1 MAGVAPQRDESQCV
15 RFGKTLTSVKG
26 IVARARYGVIRDHI
40 MRSRAFSREVRLSC
54 CQYLYEFGNVLT
66 IVLDN
71 LSLYIVVCI
80 LISVMAY
87 GAVA

>member
-1 MAGVAPQRDESQCV
+1 
-15 RFGKTLTSVKG
+15 
-26 IVARARYGVIRDHI
+26 
-40 MRSRAFSREVRLSC
+40 MRSRAFFREVRLSC